1 MIPIQSICGHC
12 LSHVTAALESMQDK
26 GETTLHGYCEHNQVA
41 LSLVIGPGGIARQWV
56 LSPAA
61 SADEA
66 KAMVEATLA
75 DAEFIARL
83 NSAVLGTI
91 KPSGGVN

>member
-12 LSHVTAALESMQDK
+12 LAHVTAALESMQDQ

-41 LSLVIGPGGIARQWV
+41 ISLAIGPGGIAGHWI
-56 LSPAA
+56 LTPAA
-61 SADEA
+61 SAADA

-83 NSAVLGTI
+83 NGALLDTI
-91 KPSGGVN
+91 KPGGPAN

>member
-12 LSHVTAALESMQDK
+12 LAHVTAALESMQDK

-41 LSLVIGPGGIARQWV
+41 ISLVIGAGGIARQWM
-56 LSPAA
+56 LTPAA
-61 SADEA
+61 SADDA
-66 KAMVEATLA
+66 KAMVEATMA

-83 NSAVLGTI
+83 NSAALGTI
-91 KPSGGVN
+91 KPSGAAN